1 MSQNPWLR
9 PESSDA
15 TSSQE
20 NRPPNRVT
28 AFFSG
33 NDLESVSQVAETLA
47 AHGTGALSTDLA
59 LDLVLHTLVEQARDV
74 SGATGAAIALLRD
87 GEMVCR
93 ATTGDNAPD
102 LGVRVETGSSLA
114 GACLQTGQVQQCP
127 DTETD
132 TRVSPDACRRLG
144 VRSMLLMPL
153 VDAGEIFGVLQV
165 FSSWP
170 NAFGEREISAL
181 QTVGQRI
188 AENKRAAETEK
199 ASAPVVQADPVAVS
213 SEAPEPSSG
222 EQDLPE
228 NCESPLLPVTE
239 SRRSTGNEILSTV
252 LVVLVIAAAVL
263 LGVVVGWRGAAKV
276 GTNGSSPASIPA
288 AVTADS
294 QTGALSPGD
303 NARPSDAPSEPQASA
318 SVGDSKSPAIA
329 NASQPSSGG
338 LVVTEN
344 GRVIY
349 RSPSPSG
356 TTSSLF
362 SGTRLIHRVE
372 PEYPPEARAR
382 NLQGSVVLDIQVH
395 GGGTVG
401 DIRIVSGDPV
411 LAKAAV
417 DAVKLWKYQPN
428 FVNGHAVESQA
439 RVTVRFRLPG

>member
-102 LGVRVETGSSLA
+102 LGVRVESGSTLA
-114 GACLQTGQVQQCP
+114 GACLQTGQVQQCT

-132 TRVSPDACRRLG
+132 TRVNPDACRRLG
-144 VRSMLLMPL
+144 VRSMLLVPL
-153 VDAGEIFGVLQV
+153 VDAAEIFGVLQV
-165 FSSWP
+165 FSSWS

-188 AENKRAAETEK
+188 AENKRAAEK
-199 ASAPVVQADPVAVS
+199 ATVPVVPADPVVVS
-213 SEAPEPSSG
+213 SAVPERSSG
-222 EQDLPE
+222 EHDFQE
-228 NCESPLLPVTE
+228 NCESPLLPETE
-239 SRRSTGNEILSTV
+239 SRRSTGNESLSTV
-252 LVVLVIAAAVL
+252 LVVLVIASAVL

-372 PEYPPEARAR
+372 PDYPPEARAR

-428 FVNGHAVESQA
+428 FVNGHAVESEA
-439 RVTVRFRLPG
+439 RVTVRFKLPG